1 VRLLVPEVRD
11 LADDDLYDLYDE
23 PGPYLRAGFVASLD
37 GAVAVEGRAQGLQYP
52 ADLTVFR
59 ALRAVCDAVVVGAGT
74 VRAEDYG
81 PVKLRAAAKAWR
93 QAHERSLD
101 IPVVVVSRS
110 GGLGSGRVLEGS
122 VIVARPAS
130 AGGAALPEGVEEIP
144 AEPAEMLAA
153 LHERGLTRLL
163 CEGGPAL
170 LTTLLDA
177 GAVDELCL
185 TTSPM
190 LVGEGPRLV
199 GPLGRPVDLALTHL
213 VHDDPGV
220 LLGRWSVLPSRDD

>member
-1 VRLLVPEVRD
+1 MRLLVPEVRD
-11 LADDDLYDLYDE
+11 LADDDLLDLYDE

-37 GAVAVEGRAQGLQYP
+37 GAIAVEGRAKGLQYP
-52 ADLTVFR
+52 ADLAVFR

-74 VRAEDYG
+74 VRTEDYG
-81 PVKLRAAAKAWR
+81 PVKLRAEAKAWR
-93 QAHERSLD
+93 EANGRPRD
-101 IPVVVVSRS
+101 IPLVVVSRT
-110 GGLGSGRVLEGS
+110 GGLGSGRVLEGP

-130 AGGAALPEGVEEIP
+130 AGGAAVPEGVEEIP
-144 AEPAEMLAA
+144 AEPAEMVAA

-163 CEGGPAL
+163 CEGGPTL

-177 GAVDELCL
+177 GVVDELCL

-199 GPLGRPVDLALTHL
+199 GALARPVDLALTHL

-220 LLGRWSVLPSRDD
+220 LLGRWSVVRSRRD

>member
-1 VRLLVPEVRD
+1 MRLLVPEVRD

-23 PGPYLRAGFVASLD
+23 PGPYLRAGFVASVD
-37 GAVAVEGRAQGLQYP
+37 GAIAVEGRAKGLQYP

-74 VRAEDYG
+74 LRAEDYG
-81 PVKLRAAAKAWR
+81 PVRLRAAGKAWR
-93 QAHERSLD
+93 EANGRSRD
-101 IPVVVVSRS
+101 IPIVVVSRT
-110 GGLGSGRVLEGS
+110 GGLGNGRVLEGP
-122 VIVARPAS
+122 VIVARPAT
-130 AGGAALPEGVEEIP
+130 AGGAALPDGVEEIP
-144 AEPAEMLAA
+144 AEPAEMVAA

-163 CEGGPAL
+163 CEGGPTL

-177 GAVDELCL
+177 GVVDELCL
-185 TTSPM
+185 TSSPM

-199 GPLGRPVDLALTHL
+199 GALDRPVDLALTHL

-220 LLGRWSVLPSRDD
+220 LLGRWRVIRSSGD